1 MVFIIQ
7 HFIKGNLTLTDDCR
21 PPVFMTDEG
30 SVRLSGGYPPCLT
43 AWFYAPYDG
52 KAVYT
57 FLKIIPCSDEHGI
70 SIYIFKIILLRFNAS
85 NTSTLPF
92 PSTSA
97 AVLSAISTGI
107 FNKNFCNKTKSAT
120 FTLPSLLR
128 SPAKPPLSGVVPS
141 GPCRQSILR

>member
-57 FLKIIPCSDEHGI
+57 FLKNNPVFI
-70 SIYIFKIILLRFNAS
+70 
-85 NTSTLPF
+85 
-92 PSTSA
+92 
-97 AVLSAISTGI
+97 
-107 FNKNFCNKTKSAT
+107 
-120 FTLPSLLR
+120 
-128 SPAKPPLSGVVPS
+128 
-141 GPCRQSILR
+141 